1 MEVYELEA
9 KYILDRKWSIQHRLD
24 GMWTDP
30 SALPGFSQP
39 MRTLTT
45 DRNNDFAQL
54 SAQDQLALY
63 GTTA

>member
-9 KYILDRKWSIQHRLD
+9 KYILDTKWSILHRLD

-30 SALPGFSQP
+30 SALPGFNQP
-39 MRTLTT
+39 MRILTT
-45 DRNNDFAQL
+45 DRNNDSAQP

-63 GTTA
+63 GMTA